1 MEYGKTPIEASSLN
15 EAISIYLENETTSKI
30 EINKFSF
37 KDFIDNK
44 LLVINSIRRGL
55 TYNLFNTI
63 MLFSPFSEE
72 EWADYLDISSKSL
85 QRYKKQENFHFKSI
99 HSEKILEIAE
109 VTALGKDIFDTNEQF
124 YSWLKTPSLVF
135 NNLTPAELL
144 KDSYGKS
151 LIMDELNRIEH
162 GVFA

>member
-1 MEYGKTPIEASSLN
+1 MEKQRQHSNYRTVGEAVSVYLTN
-15 EAISIYLENETTSKI
+15 ELPTKI
-30 EINKFSF
+30 DKNTFSF

-55 TYNLFNTI
+55 SYNLFKTI

-72 EWADYLDISSKSL
+72 EWANYLNISSKSL
-85 QRYKKQENFHFKSI
+85 QRYKKQEDFHFKPI

-109 VTALGKDIFDTNEQF
+109 VTSLGKEIFDTNEQF
-124 YSWLKTPSLVF
+124 YSWLNTPSLVF

-144 KDSYGKS
+144 RDSYGKS
-151 LIMDELNRIEH
+151 LVIDELHRIEH

>member
-1 MEYGKTPIEASSLN
+1 MEYEREHNEYLSVSEAVSVYLKNELSS
-15 EAISIYLENETTSKI
+15 EVHKET
-30 EINKFSF
+30 FSF
-37 KDFIDNK
+37 RDFIDNK
-44 LLVINSIRRGL
+44 LLVIRSIRHGL
-55 TYNLFNTI
+55 SYNLFKTI

-85 QRYKKQENFHFKSI
+85 QRYKKLEDFHFKSI

-109 VTALGKDIFDTNEQF
+109 VTSLGKDIFDSTEQF
-124 YSWLKTPSLVF
+124 YAWLNTPSLVF

-151 LIMDELNRIEH
+151 LVMDELNRIEH